1 MPIDAND
8 IPRNSTQ
15 GCDVCILGAGP
26 AGISLA
32 IELIGSGLDVC
43 LLESGGFDADQRTQ
57 DL

>member
-15 GCDVCILGAGP
+15 GRDVCILGAGP

-32 IELIGSGLDVC
+32 MELIGSGLDVY
-43 LLESGGFDADQRTQ
+43 LLESGGFDAD
-57 DL
+57 